1 MPGLGWDD
9 DVLEH
14 VRVFHD
20 TGLSMTGGVLHER
33 PEGILH
39 CLLPVQQPTPPTGVP
54 SGKRR
59 GVYAA
64 IGDAVSVSRAWVKNG
79 GAVSSVARK
88 TPSQFLFRRATI
100 FHLPTKNSSF

>member
-1 MPGLGWDD
+1 
-9 DVLEH
+9 
-14 VRVFHD
+14 
-20 TGLSMTGGVLHER
+20 
-33 PEGILH
+33 
-39 CLLPVQQPTPPTGVP
+39 VP

-88 TPSQFLFRRATI
+88 TPSQFFVPAGDYFSFTDEKSKFLKQGRGS
-100 FHLPTKNSSF
+100 PTPG